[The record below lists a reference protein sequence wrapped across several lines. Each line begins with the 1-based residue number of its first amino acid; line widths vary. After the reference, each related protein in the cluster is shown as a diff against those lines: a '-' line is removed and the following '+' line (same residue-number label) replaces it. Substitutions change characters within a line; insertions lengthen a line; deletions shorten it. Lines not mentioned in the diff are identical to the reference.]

1 MRGATATLPR
11 CAVPD
16 FSPAFSG
23 PWDFIGRD
31 DTVERQ
37 IEIAALKSAARR
49 YSRSE
54 DLAAALDLSETAAG
68 CLTAQ
73 GAIRR
78 LTRAIAELRAPVH
91 GRLAKQKTIDAKV
104 FDLRVALLC
113 ERLCRHRERA
123 TAARLC
129 FDLARERVAV
139 SVAR

>member
-1 MRGATATLPR
+1 MRAAALSARPQ
-11 CAVPD
+11 
-16 FSPAFSG
+16 PAFSPFSLG
-23 PWDFIGRD
+23 DWDAVGRD

-37 IEIAALKSAARR
+37 IEVTALKNAARR

-54 DLAAALDLSETAAG
+54 DLAVALELSETAAG

-78 LTRAIAELRAPVH
+78 LTHAIAELRAPVH
-91 GRLAKQKTIDAKV
+91 GRLAKQKTIDAKI

-113 ERLCRHRERA
+113 ERLARHRERA